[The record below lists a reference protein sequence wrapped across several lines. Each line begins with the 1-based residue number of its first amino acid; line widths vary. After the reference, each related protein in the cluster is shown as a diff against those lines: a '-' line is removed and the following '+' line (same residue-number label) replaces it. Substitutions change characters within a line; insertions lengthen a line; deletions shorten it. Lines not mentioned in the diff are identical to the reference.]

1 MHITQSHVSLLAE
14 HHFYSNQQ
22 QSLKVSVNPPD
33 TPSPSSQVSLSAAS
47 LKQYSQLDQRTALI
61 KSLLESML
69 GYKIKFWG
77 FEEESSATPSNTSK
91 TDSPNPASAFSI
103 ESQFTY
109 NESEST
115 QFKAAGTIKTAD
127 GREIQFSAELS
138 LSRNYHLAL
147 TEGIYS
153 GNVGKQKKD
162 PLVINYAA
170 PAATLSQQKFS
181 FDLGSNG
188 KPQPISL
195 LKPGSAFL
203 ALDRNHDGK
212 ITQGSELFGTQN
224 GDGFADLAQLDED
237 KNGWIDEHD
246 SIFSQLK
253 LWVKDDAGHDQLINL
268 NEQGI
273 GALFLGNAKAN
284 FDLNDQQN
292 NQQGQIRASGLYLRE
307 NGTGGS
313 LQQIDLNI

>member
-14 HHFYSNQQ
+14 RHFYSDQQ
-22 QSLKVSVNPPD
+22 QSLKVNVNPPD
-33 TPSPSSQVSLSAAS
+33 TPAPSSEVSLSTAS

-77 FEEESSATPSNTSK
+77 FDEEKAPSQTK
-91 TDSPNPASAFSI
+91 TTMADSPASAFSI
-103 ESQFTY
+103 ELQSSY
-109 NESEST
+109 DESEST
-115 QFKAAGTIKTAD
+115 QFKAAGTVKTAD

-138 LSRNYHLAL
+138 LSRDYHL
-147 TEGIYS
+147 TSSEGIYS
-153 GNVGKQKKD
+153 GNAGKPKKD
-162 PLVINYAA
+162 PLVLNYAA

-181 FDLGSNG
+181 FDLGNDG

-212 ITQGSELFGTQN
+212 ITQGNELFGTQN
-224 GDGFADLAQLDED
+224 GDGFADLAQFDED
-237 KNGWIDEHD
+237 KNGWIDEQD

-253 LWVKDDAGHDQLINL
+253 LWIKDDAGHDQLINL
-268 NEQGI
+268 NDQGI

-292 NQQGQIRASGLYLRE
+292 NQQGQIRASGLYLKE
-307 NGTGGS
+307 NGAGGS
-313 LQQIDLNI
+313 MQQIDFNI